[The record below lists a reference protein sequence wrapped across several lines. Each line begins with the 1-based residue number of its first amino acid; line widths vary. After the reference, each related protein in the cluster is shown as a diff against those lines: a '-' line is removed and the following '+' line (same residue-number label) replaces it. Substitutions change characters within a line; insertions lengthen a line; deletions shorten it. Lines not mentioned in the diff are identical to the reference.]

1 MLNNTRRG
9 AILRG
14 LYLTQLMM
22 LSLPVAS
29 QSSMSA
35 RFDNA
40 QGSLDLEQFDCVSTG
55 EKWREYKTDALKVL
69 AGKCDDSGSS
79 LADHMLG
86 VDMGGPNPGA
96 IPMPAAGTRDENHM
110 RRLLRK

>member
-1 MLNNTRRG
+1 
-9 AILRG
+9 
-14 LYLTQLMM
+14 MM

-96 IPMPAAGTRDENHM
+96 IPMPAAGRMKFTSTRPPVTWQK
-110 RRLLRK
+110 RGSTS

>member
-1 MLNNTRRG
+1 
-9 AILRG
+9 
-14 LYLTQLMM
+14 MM

-79 LADHMLG
+79 LADHMLR
-86 VDMGGPNPGA
+86 VDMGGAGPGA
-96 IPMPAAGTRDENHM
+96 VVMPAGNTRDGQHM
-110 RRLLRK
+110 RHAAQQTVVVLAHTAPCRKEPS